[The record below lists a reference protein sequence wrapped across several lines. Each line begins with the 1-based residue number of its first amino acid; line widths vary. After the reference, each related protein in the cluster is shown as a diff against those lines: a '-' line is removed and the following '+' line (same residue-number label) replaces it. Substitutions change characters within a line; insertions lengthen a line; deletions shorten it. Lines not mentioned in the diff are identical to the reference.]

1 MKKLALAL
9 ALTVVGA
16 TAASAQIEMRA
27 GPGGVAIGSDMRR
40 DRDWDRGDRT
50 TVLRRESRDWDRG
63 DRTTVIRR
71 DRDWDRGERTVVRR
85 DRVYSTGSTGCRT
98 IIVKQRDDMGR
109 RVTKRIERC

>member
-27 GPGGVAIGSDMRR
+27 GPGGVAIGSDVRR
-40 DRDWDRGDRT
+40 D
-50 TVLRRESRDWDRG
+50 RDWDRG

-71 DRDWDRGERTVVRR
+71 DRD
-85 DRVYSTGSTGCRT
+85 RVYSTGSSRCRT
-98 IIVKQRDDMGR
+98 IIVKKRDDMGR

>member
-27 GPGGVAIGSDMRR
+27 GPGGIAIGSDVRR

-50 TVLRRESRDWDRG
+50 TVIRREGRDWDRG
-63 DRTTVIRR
+63 DR
-71 DRDWDRGERTVVRR
+71 RR
-85 DRVYSTGSTGCRT
+85 DRVYSTGSTRCRT
-98 IIVKQRDDMGR
+98 IIVKERDDMGR

>member
-27 GPGGVAIGSDMRR
+27 GPGGVAIGSDVRR

-50 TVLRRESRDWDRG
+50 TVIRREGRDWDRG
-63 DRTTVIRR
+63 D
-71 DRDWDRGERTVVRR
+71 RTVVRR
-85 DRVYSTGSTGCRT
+85 DRVYSTGSTRCRT
-98 IIVKQRDDMGR
+98 IIVKERDDMGR

>member
-1 MKKLALAL
+1 MKKFALAL
-9 ALTVVGA
+9 ALTMLGA

-27 GPGGVAIGSDMRR
+27 GPGGVAIGSDVRR
-40 DRDWDRGDRT
+40 DRDWDRG
-50 TVLRRESRDWDRG
+50 E
-63 DRTTVIRR
+63 RTTVIRR

>member
-1 MKKLALAL
+1 MKNLALAL

-27 GPGGVAIGSDMRR
+27 GPGGVAIGSDVRR

-50 TVLRRESRDWDRG
+50 TVIRREGRDFDRG
-63 DRTTVIRR
+63 D
-71 DRDWDRGERTVVRR
+71 RTVVRR
-85 DRVYSTGSTGCRT
+85 DRVYSTGSTRCRT
-98 IIVKQRDDMGR
+98 IIVKERDDMGR

>member
-16 TAASAQIEMRA
+16 TAATAQIEMRA
-27 GPGGVAIGSDMRR
+27 GPGGLAIGTDVRR
-40 DRDWDRGDRT
+40 DRDYDRGERT
-50 TVLRRESRDWDRG
+50 TI
-63 DRTTVIRR
+63 IRR
-71 DRDWDRGERTVVRR
+71 DRDRDFDRGERTVVRR
-85 DRVYSTGSTGCRT
+85 DRVYSTGSAGCRT

>member
-27 GPGGVAIGSDMRR
+27 GPGGVAIGSDVRR
-40 DRDWDRGDRT
+40 D
-50 TVLRRESRDWDRG
+50 RDWDRG

-109 RVTKRIERC
+109 RITKRIERC

>member
-1 MKKLALAL
+1 MKKFALAL

-27 GPGGVAIGSDMRR
+27 GPGGVAIGSDVRR
-40 DRDWDRGDRT
+40 D
-50 TVLRRESRDWDRG
+50 RDWDRG

-109 RVTKRIERC
+109 RITKRIERC

>member
-27 GPGGVAIGSDMRR
+27 GPGGVAIGSDVRR
-40 DRDWDRGDRT
+40 DRDWDRGDRST
-50 TVLRRESRDWDRG
+50 TVIRREGRDWDRG
-63 DRTTVIRR
+63 D
-71 DRDWDRGERTVVRR
+71 RTVVRR

-98 IIVKQRDDMGR
+98 IIVKKRDDMGR
-109 RVTKRIERC
+109 RITKRIERC

>member
-1 MKKLALAL
+1 LLRETPIPCPERFDMKNLALAL
-9 ALTVVGA
+9 ALTLLGA
-16 TAASAQIEMRA
+16 TAASAQIEMRT
-27 GPGGVAIGSDMRR
+27 GPGGIAIGSDVRR
-40 DRDWDRGDRT
+40 D
-50 TVLRRESRDWDRG
+50 RDWDRG

>member
-1 MKKLALAL
+1 MKNLALAL
-9 ALTVVGA
+9 ALTVLGA
-16 TAASAQIEMRA
+16 TAASAQLEMRA
-27 GPGGVAIGSDMRR
+27 GPGGVAIGTD
-40 DRDWDRGDRT
+40 
-50 TVLRRESRDWDRG
+50 VHRDWDRG

>member
-27 GPGGVAIGSDMRR
+27 GPGGVAIGSDVRR

-50 TVLRRESRDWDRG
+50 TVIRREGRDWDRG

-71 DRDWDRGERTVVRR
+71 DRD
-85 DRVYSTGSTGCRT
+85 RVYSTGSTRCRT
-98 IIVKQRDDMGR
+98 IIVKERDDMGR

>member
-1 MKKLALAL
+1 MKKFALAL

-27 GPGGVAIGSDMRR
+27 GPGGVAIGSDVRR
-40 DRDWDRGDRT
+40 D
-50 TVLRRESRDWDRG
+50 RDWDRG